1 MQLYS
6 IDAGRFKLDGGA
18 MFGVVPKTLWQ
29 RQIAADDNN
38 LCSWMMRCLL
48 IEDGK
53 RLILID
59 TGMGNKQD
67 ARWQGFYYRHGEG
80 ELVKSILSKGFSA
93 SDVTDVILS
102 HLHFDHAGGAV
113 QWNTTR
119 DRFELTFPNARYWT
133 HSEHWAAALNPN
145 PREKATFLKENIM
158 PLQELGHL
166 YFVDKETS
174 PFEHIEIQ
182 TANGHTDSML
192 INTIVYKS
200 KQIVFMADLIPSHAH
215 VPVPW
220 VMGYDVRPLQTMIE
234 KEKLLQEAVSN
245 EYILFFDHDPLY
257 DCCLVQ
263 QTEKGIRVAQAGRL
277 EEFL

>member
-1 MQLYS
+1 MQLYT

-59 TGMGNKQD
+59 TGIGNKQD

-80 ELVKSILSKGFSA
+80 ELVKSILSKGFSP

-113 QWNTTR
+113 CWNTTR

-145 PREKATFLKENIM
+145 PREKATFLKENIL

-166 YFVDKETS
+166 YYIDKETS

-192 INTIVYKS
+192 LPTVAYNNKKII
-200 KQIVFMADLIPSHAH
+200 FMADLIPSHAH

-257 DCCLVQ
+257 DCCVVQ